1 MLMDHVRMTAYHS
14 AITSN
19 RSLFEGKV
27 VMDCGAGSG
36 VLSIWAAQAGAAK
49 VYAIEFTDM
58 ANHARRMVERNG
70 LSHIVEV
77 IQSSIEDVVLPCK
90 VDFIVSEWMVT

>member
-1 MLMDHVRMTAYHS
+1 
-14 AITSN
+14 
-19 RSLFEGKV
+19 
-27 VMDCGAGSG
+27 MDCGAGSG